1 MKLNKRYAR
10 NIRSNLSFYI
20 SASVLTMVG
29 LLLFYLFY
37 VAGTGIG
44 KYGDDFFS
52 RNNREDASFTTMN
65 EISGEALSELEKK
78 YDVQLE
84 KERYVN
90 TEEADGKHVRV
101 FRANKNID
109 LYEMIEGRAPEA
121 DDEAVISAGY
131 AENNDIHIGDKVT
144 ISDRE
149 YKVTGWFLRPD
160 YLYMLENLD
169 DDYKNITTFFLAVL
183 TDDAFD
189 KAFEQP
195 SISYKVIYNDTDNEK
210 DFRLA
215 VNKEYYTL
223 SYLSADENTRITFV
237 HEQADMFILGA
248 WVMLVMLPFITVA
261 LISIIIGRKIRSE
274 QKIIG
279 TLSAQGYKRS
289 TLMLHYSLLAV
300 IPGIAGGV
308 LMTIAAMLLSDKF
321 GRLGLAD
328 YEPMQ
333 PEFKLPILIAAAGII
348 IPTVIYFIAACL
360 KVNKLLKHDTVELL
374 SGSVGT
380 QSKTHRM
387 LADTKL
393 KVRKK
398 FAVRS
403 VLGNP
408 GRSFVVF
415 LGVFLG
421 AMIVS
426 FSYIF
431 IDSVRAVG
439 SQAMNEF
446 GTFKYEYILNT
457 IQDDTPE
464 NADPVMVV
472 AYENTNGKRFSLMGV
487 DKDCERW
494 NLTDSDTGSK
504 CDIEDGWYMSSL
516 CAKIFDVKAGD
527 EFTFRSISSLE
538 EYTVTIKGIIK
549 NGYQNYIVSTRENAS
564 KITDIDPSL
573 YNCLLTDESR
583 SFDGDIVQEIITSD
597 TFENQM
603 ETMLDEMSG
612 LVYALII
619 IGAIICIAAL
629 YVSINMLVS
638 ENANNI
644 SMLKVLGYDRRKID
658 KMVLN
663 GNHLLLIPGLILG
676 MLTGFGAMAWYCDA
690 FVETEGLMTPVAFS
704 LPHILLTICIVTACY
719 FVSLFLVRRKIE
731 KVDMIESLKDNRD

>member
-1 MKLNKRYAR
+1 MKLNKRYAKS
-10 NIRSNLSFYI
+10 IRSNLSFYV

-29 LLLFYLFY
+29 LLLFFLFY

-44 KYGDDFFS
+44 EYGDEFFS
-52 RNNREDASFTTMN
+52 RNHREDASFTVMN
-65 EISGEALSELEKK
+65 EISEDELDELERK

-90 TEEADGKHVRV
+90 TEENDGKHVRV
-101 FRANKNID
+101 FRANKDID
-109 LYEMIEGRAPEA
+109 LYELTEGNAPQT

-144 ISDRE
+144 IGGRE

-160 YLYMLENLD
+160 YLYMLENIT
-169 DDYKNITTFFLAVL
+169 DDYKNITTFFLASL
-183 TDDAFD
+183 TDEAFD

-195 SISYKVIYNDTDNEK
+195 SIAYKVIYNDTANEK
-210 DFRLA
+210 EFRLA
-215 VNKEYYTL
+215 VNEEHYTL

-237 HEQADMFILGA
+237 HEQADMFILCA
-248 WVMLVMLPFITVA
+248 WLMLVLLPFITVA

-300 IPGIAGGV
+300 IPGLAGGI
-308 LMTIAAMLLSDKF
+308 LMAAASGLLSDWF
-321 GRLGLAD
+321 GGIGLAD

-333 PEFKLPILIAAAGII
+333 PEFRLPILIALAGIV
-348 IPTVIYFIAACL
+348 IPTAIYFIAALL
-360 KVNKLLKHDTVELL
+360 KVKKLLKHDTVELL

-387 LADTKL
+387 LRDTKI

-398 FAVRS
+398 FAIRS
-403 VLGNP
+403 VLGSP

-431 IDSVRAVG
+431 IDSVKAVG
-439 SQAMNEF
+439 SQAMDEF

-457 IQDDTPE
+457 MQDDETE
-464 NADPVMVV
+464 NADAVMVV
-472 AYENTNGKRFSLMGV
+472 PYENTSGKRFSLMGV
-487 DKDCERW
+487 DTDCQRW
-494 NLTDSDTGSK
+494 NLTDRDTGDRA
-504 CDIEDGWYMSSL
+504 DIEDGWYMSSL
-516 CAKIFDVKAGD
+516 CAKMFGVEVGD
-527 EFTFRSISSLE
+527 EFTFRSIASLE
-538 EYTVTIKGIIK
+538 EHTVRIKGIIK
-549 NGYQNYIVSTRENAS
+549 NGYQSYIVSTRENAS
-564 KITDIDPSL
+564 EITGLDASM
-573 YNCLLTDESR
+573 YNCVLSDDKC
-583 SFDGDIVQEIITSD
+583 SFDGDIVQEIIASD
-597 TFENQM
+597 TFDNQM

-612 LVYALII
+612 IVYALII

-676 MLTGFGAMAWYCDA
+676 MLTGYGAMTWYCDA
-690 FVETEGLMTPVAFS
+690 FVETEGMMIPVAYS
-704 LPHILLTICIVTACY
+704 LPHIILTVCIVTLCY
-719 FVSLFLVRRKIE
+719 FASLFLIRRKVE

>member
-1 MKLNKRYAR
+1 MR
-10 NIRSNLSFYI
+10 
-20 SASVLTMVG
+20 
-29 LLLFYLFY
+29 LLF
-37 VAGTGIG
+37 
-44 KYGDDFFS
+44 
-52 RNNREDASFTTMN
+52 
-65 EISGEALSELEKK
+65 
-78 YDVQLE
+78 Q
-84 KERYVN
+84 
-90 TEEADGKHVRV
+90 H
-101 FRANKNID
+101 
-109 LYEMIEGRAPEA
+109 
-121 DDEAVISAGY
+121 
-131 AENNDIHIGDKVT
+131 DIHIGDKVT
-144 ISDRE
+144 ISGRE

-439 SQAMNEF
+439 SQAMDEF

-464 NADPVMVV
+464 NADSVMVV
-472 AYENTNGKRFSLMGV
+472 AYENTKGKRFSLMGV

-494 NLTDSDTGSK
+494 NLTDSDTGSQ

-690 FVETEGLMTPVAFS
+690 FVETEGLMIPVAFS

>member
-1 MKLNKRYAR
+1 MKLNKRYTR
-10 NIRSNLSFYI
+10 SIRSNLSFYV

-44 KYGDDFFS
+44 KYGDDFFL
-52 RNNREDASFTTMN
+52 RNHREDASFTTMQ
-65 EISGEALSELEKK
+65 EISDDGLSELEKK
-78 YDVQLE
+78 FDVQLE

-90 TEEADGKHVRV
+90 TEEDDGKHVRV
-101 FRANKNID
+101 FRANKDID
-109 LYEMIEGRAPEA
+109 LYELIEGTAPKA

-144 ISDRE
+144 ISGRE

-160 YLYMLENLD
+160 YLYMLENIT
-169 DDYKNITTFFLAVL
+169 DDYKNITTFFLASL
-183 TDDAFD
+183 TDNAFD
-189 KAFEQP
+189 KEFEQS
-195 SISYKVIYNDTDNEK
+195 SISYKVVYNDTDKER

-215 VNKEYYTL
+215 VNEGYYTL

-237 HEQADMFILGA
+237 HEQADMFILCA

-279 TLSAQGYKRS
+279 TLSAQGYKRG

-300 IPGIAGGV
+300 IPGLAGGV
-308 LMTIAAMLLSDKF
+308 LMAVAAEVLADWF
-321 GRLGLAD
+321 GGLGLAD

-333 PEFKLPILIAAAGII
+333 PEFRLPILIALAGII
-348 IPTVIYFIAACL
+348 IPTVIYFIAALL
-360 KVNKLLKHDTVELL
+360 KVKKLLKHDTVELL
-374 SGSVGT
+374 SGAVGT

-387 LADTKL
+387 LRDTKI

-398 FAVRS
+398 FAIRA
-403 VLGNP
+403 VLGSP

-426 FSYIF
+426 FSYVF
-431 IDSVRAVG
+431 IDSVKAVG
-439 SQAMNEF
+439 SQAMDEF

-457 IQDDTPE
+457 VQEDEPE
-464 NADPVMVV
+464 NADAVMVA
-472 AYENTNGKRFSLMGV
+472 AYENTDGKSFSLMGV
-487 DKDCERW
+487 DADCKRW
-494 NLTDSDTGSK
+494 NLTDSSTNSRA
-504 CDIEDGWYMSSL
+504 DIEDGWYMSSL
-516 CAKIFDVKAGD
+516 CAKIFDVEAGD
-527 EFTFRSISSLE
+527 KFAFRSIASLE

-549 NGYQNYIVSTRENAS
+549 NGYQNYIVSTRENAA
-564 KITDIDPSL
+564 KITGLDASK
-573 YNCLLTDESR
+573 YNCVLTDESL
-583 SFDGDIVQEIITSD
+583 SFEGDIVQEIITSD
-597 TFENQM
+597 TFDNQM

-612 LVYALII
+612 MVYALII
-619 IGAIICIAAL
+619 IGAIICITAL

-644 SMLKVLGYDRRKID
+644 SMLKVLGYDRKHID

-676 MLTGFGAMAWYCDA
+676 MLTGYGAMAWYCDA
-690 FVETEGLMTPVAFS
+690 FVETEGLMIPVAFS
-704 LPHILLTICIVTACY
+704 IPHIILTICIVTLCY
-719 FVSLFLVRRKIE
+719 FISLLLVRRKVE
-731 KVDMIESLKDNRD
+731 KVDMIKSLKDNRD

>member
-10 NIRSNLSFYI
+10 NIHSNLSFYI

-52 RNNREDASFTTMN
+52 RNNREDASFTTMD

-144 ISDRE
+144 ISGRE

-237 HEQADMFILGA
+237 PEQADMFILGA

-439 SQAMNEF
+439 SQAMDEF

-494 NLTDSDTGSK
+494 NLTDSDTGFQ

-583 SFDGDIVQEIITSD
+583 SFDGDIVQEIIR
-597 TFENQM
+597 
-603 ETMLDEMSG
+603 SG
-612 LVYALII
+612 RAHV
-619 IGAIICIAAL
+619 
-629 YVSINMLVS
+629 
-638 ENANNI
+638 
-644 SMLKVLGYDRRKID
+644 
-658 KMVLN
+658 
-663 GNHLLLIPGLILG
+663 
-676 MLTGFGAMAWYCDA
+676 
-690 FVETEGLMTPVAFS
+690 
-704 LPHILLTICIVTACY
+704 
-719 FVSLFLVRRKIE
+719 
-731 KVDMIESLKDNRD
+731 

>member
-1 MKLNKRYAR
+1 MKLNKRYIR
-10 NIRSNLSFYI
+10 SVRSNLSFYV

-44 KYGDDFFS
+44 RYGDDFFR
-52 RNNREDASFTTMN
+52 RNHREDASFTTMQ
-65 EISGEALSELEKK
+65 EISGDAINELEKK
-78 YDVQLE
+78 FDVQLE
-84 KERYVN
+84 KECYVN
-90 TEEADGKHVRV
+90 TEEDDGKHVRV
-101 FRANKNID
+101 FRANKDID
-109 LYEMIEGRAPEA
+109 LYELIEGTAPKA

-144 ISDRE
+144 IGGNA
-149 YKVTGWFLRPD
+149 YKVTGFFLRPD
-160 YLYMLENLD
+160 YLYMLENIT
-169 DDYKNITTFFLAVL
+169 DDYKNITTFFLASL
-183 TDDAFD
+183 TDNAFD
-189 KAFEQP
+189 KAFEQ
-195 SISYKVIYNDTDNEK
+195 SSVSYKVIYNDTDKER

-215 VNKEYYTL
+215 VNEDYYTL

-237 HEQADMFILGA
+237 HEQADMFILCA

-279 TLSAQGYKRS
+279 TLSAQGYRS
-289 TLMLHYSLLAV
+289 GTLMLHYSLLAV
-300 IPGIAGGV
+300 IPGIVGGA
-308 LMTIAAMLLSDKF
+308 LMTVAAAVLSDWF
-321 GRLGLAD
+321 GSIGLAD

-333 PEFKLPILIAAAGII
+333 PEFRLPILIALAGII
-348 IPTVIYFIAACL
+348 IPTVIYFIAALL
-360 KVNKLLKHDTVELL
+360 KVKKLLRHDTVELL
-374 SGSVGT
+374 SGAVGT
-380 QSKTHRM
+380 QSKTHRI
-387 LADTKL
+387 LRDTKI

-398 FAVRS
+398 FAIRS
-403 VLGNP
+403 VLGSP

-431 IDSVRAVG
+431 IDSVKAVG

-457 IQDDTPE
+457 IQEGEPE
-464 NADPVMVV
+464 NADAVMVA
-472 AYENTNGKRFSLMGV
+472 AYENTDGKHFSLMGV
-487 DKDCERW
+487 DADCERW
-494 NLTDSDTGSK
+494 NLTDRDTNSRA
-504 CDIEDGWYMSSL
+504 DIEDGWYMSSL
-516 CAKIFDVKAGD
+516 CAKIFGVEAGD
-527 EFTFRSISSLE
+527 QFTFRSIASLE

-549 NGYQNYIVSTRENAS
+549 NGYQNYIVSTRENAAE
-564 KITDIDPSL
+564 ITGLDTL
-573 YNCLLTDESR
+573 QYNCVLTDESF

-603 ETMLDEMSG
+603 ETMLDEMG
-612 LVYALII
+612 GMVYALII
-619 IGAIICIAAL
+619 VGAIICIAAL

-644 SMLKVLGYDRRKID
+644 SMLKVLGYDRRRID

-663 GNHLLLIPGLILG
+663 GNHFLLIPGLILG
-676 MLTGFGAMAWYCDA
+676 MLTGYGAMAWYCNA
-690 FVETEGLMTPVAFS
+690 FVETEGLIIPVAFS
-704 LPHILLTICIVTACY
+704 IPHIILTIGIVTLCY
-719 FVSLFLVRRKIE
+719 FISLLLVRRKVE

>member
-1 MKLNKRYAR
+1 MKLNRRYTR
-10 NIRSNLSFYI
+10 SIRSNLSFYV

-52 RNNREDASFTTMN
+52 RNHREDASFTTMQ
-65 EISGEALSELEKK
+65 EISDDDLRELERK
-78 YDVQLE
+78 YGVQLE

-90 TEEADGKHVRV
+90 TEEEDGKHVRV
-101 FRANKNID
+101 FRANTDID
-109 LYEMIEGRAPEA
+109 LYELTEGAAPTA

-131 AENNDIHIGDKVT
+131 AENNDIHIGDRVT
-144 ISDRE
+144 IGGKE

-160 YLYMLENLD
+160 YLYMLENIT
-169 DDYKNITTFFLAVL
+169 DDYKNITTFFLASL

-189 KAFEQP
+189 KAFEQ
-195 SISYKVIYNDTDNEK
+195 SSVSYKVIYGDPDNEK

-215 VNKEYYTL
+215 VNEDYYTL

-237 HEQADMFILGA
+237 HEQADMFILAA

-279 TLSAQGYKRS
+279 THSALGYRRS

-300 IPGIAGGV
+300 IPGLAGGV
-308 LMTIAAMLLSDKF
+308 LMAVAAELLSDWF
-321 GRLGLAD
+321 GSLGLAD

-333 PEFKLPILIAAAGII
+333 PEFKLPVLIALAGII
-348 IPTVIYFIAACL
+348 IPTVIYFIAALL
-360 KVNKLLKHDTVELL
+360 KVKKLLKHDTVELL
-374 SGSVGT
+374 SGAVGT

-387 LADTKL
+387 LRDTKI

-398 FAVRS
+398 FAIRS
-403 VLGNP
+403 VLGSP

-431 IDSVRAVG
+431 IDSVKAVG

-457 IQDDTPE
+457 LQDDEPE
-464 NADPVMVV
+464 NADSVMVV
-472 AYENTNGKRFSLMGV
+472 AYEHSDGKRFSLMGV
-487 DKDCERW
+487 DSDCKRW
-494 NLTDSDTGSK
+494 NLTDSGTGSRA
-504 CDIEDGWYMSSL
+504 DIEDGWYMSSL
-516 CAKIFDVKAGD
+516 CAKIFGVEAGD
-527 EFTFRSISSLE
+527 EFTFRSIASLE
-538 EYTVTIKGIIK
+538 EYTVTIKGIIR

-564 KITDIDPSL
+564 EITGLDTSL
-573 YNCLLTDESR
+573 YNCVLTDESR

-597 TFENQM
+597 TFTNQM

-644 SMLKVLGYDRRKID
+644 SMLKVLGYDRKKID

-676 MLTGFGAMAWYCDA
+676 MLTGYGAMAWYCDA
-690 FVETEGLMTPVAFS
+690 FVETEGLMIPVDFS
-704 LPHILLTICIVTACY
+704 VPHIILTICIVTLCY
-719 FVSLFLVRRKIE
+719 FVSLLLVRRKVE

>member
-1 MKLNKRYAR
+1 
-10 NIRSNLSFYI
+10 
-20 SASVLTMVG
+20 MVG

-37 VAGTGIG
+37 IAGTGIG
-44 KYGDDFFS
+44 KYGDEFFS
-52 RNNREDASFTTMN
+52 RNHREDASFTTMQ
-65 EISGEALSELEKK
+65 EISDEEIRELEKK

-90 TEEADGKHVRV
+90 TEEKNGDHVRV
-101 FRANKNID
+101 FRANKDID
-109 LYEMIEGRAPEA
+109 LYELIEGAVPHS

-144 ISDRE
+144 IGGKN

-160 YLYMLENLD
+160 YLYMLENIT
-169 DDYKNITTFFLAVL
+169 DDYKNVTTFFLAAL
-183 TDDAFD
+183 TDNAFDDAF
-189 KAFEQP
+189 EQ
-195 SISYKVIYNDTDNEK
+195 SSFSYKVIYNNADKEK
-210 DFRLA
+210 EFRLA
-215 VNKEYYTL
+215 VNDDYYTL
-223 SYLSADENTRITFV
+223 SYLSADENKRITFV

-300 IPGIAGGV
+300 IPGLVGGV
-308 LMTIAAMLLSDKF
+308 LMAAAAELLSDWF
-321 GRLGLAD
+321 GGLGLAD

-333 PEFKLPILIAAAGII
+333 PEFKLPILIALAGIVV
-348 IPTVIYFIAACL
+348 PTLIYFIAAML
-360 KVNKLLKHDTVELL
+360 KVKKLLKHDTVELL

-387 LADTKL
+387 LRDTKM
-393 KVRKK
+393 KVRRK
-398 FAVRS
+398 FAIRS
-403 VLGNP
+403 VLGSP

-421 AMIVS
+421 AMIVA

-431 IDSVRAVG
+431 IDSVKAVG

-446 GTFKYEYILNT
+446 GTFEYEYIFNT
-457 IQDDTPE
+457 IQDDELE
-464 NADPVMVV
+464 NADAVMVV
-472 AYENTNGKRFSLMGV
+472 AYENSDGKRFSLMGV

-494 NLTDSDTGSK
+494 NLTDSGTNSRA
-504 CDIEDGWYMSSL
+504 DIEGGWYMSSL
-516 CAKIFDVKAGD
+516 CAKIFGIEAGD
-527 EFTFRSISSLE
+527 EFTFRSIATLE

-549 NGYQNYIVSTRENAS
+549 NGYQNYIVSTMDNAS
-564 KITDIDPSL
+564 EITGLDTSL
-573 YNCLLTDESR
+573 YNCILTDDSR
-583 SFDGDIVQEIITSD
+583 SFDGGIVQEIITSN
-597 TFENQM
+597 TFNNQM
-603 ETMLDEMSG
+603 ENMLDEMSG
-612 LVYALII
+612 MVYALII

-638 ENANNI
+638 ENAVNI
-644 SMLKVLGYDRRKID
+644 SMLKVLGYDRKKID

-676 MLTGFGAMAWYCDA
+676 MLTGYVAMAWYCDA
-690 FVETEGLMTPVAFS
+690 FVETEGLMIPVAYS
-704 LPHILLTICIVTACY
+704 VPHIILTICIVTLCY
-719 FVSLFLVRRKIE
+719 FVSLLFVRRKVD

>member
-1 MKLNKRYAR
+1 MKLNKRYVR

-52 RNNREDASFTTMN
+52 RNNREDASFTTMD

-144 ISDRE
+144 ISGRE

-439 SQAMNEF
+439 SQAMDEF

-527 EFTFRSISSLE
+527 EFTFRSISRLE
-538 EYTVTIKGIIK
+538 
-549 NGYQNYIVSTRENAS
+549 
-564 KITDIDPSL
+564 
-573 YNCLLTDESR
+573 
-583 SFDGDIVQEIITSD
+583 
-597 TFENQM
+597 
-603 ETMLDEMSG
+603 
-612 LVYALII
+612 
-619 IGAIICIAAL
+619 
-629 YVSINMLVS
+629 
-638 ENANNI
+638 
-644 SMLKVLGYDRRKID
+644 
-658 KMVLN
+658 
-663 GNHLLLIPGLILG
+663 
-676 MLTGFGAMAWYCDA
+676 
-690 FVETEGLMTPVAFS
+690 
-704 LPHILLTICIVTACY
+704 
-719 FVSLFLVRRKIE
+719 
-731 KVDMIESLKDNRD
+731 

>member
-10 NIRSNLSFYI
+10 SIRSNLSFYV

-37 VAGTGIG
+37 IAGTGIG
-44 KYGDDFFS
+44 KYGDEFFS
-52 RNNREDASFTTMN
+52 RNHCEDASFTTMQ
-65 EISGEALSELEKK
+65 EISDDELSDLEKK

-90 TEEADGKHVRV
+90 IEEDDGKHVRV
-101 FRANKNID
+101 FRANKDIN
-109 LYEMIEGRAPEA
+109 LYELIEGNAPQN

-131 AENNDIHIGDKVT
+131 AENNNIHIGDKVT
-144 ISDRE
+144 IGGKE
-149 YKVTGWFLRPD
+149 YKVTGCFLRPD
-160 YLYMLENLD
+160 YLYMLENIT
-169 DDYKNITTFFLAVL
+169 DDYKNITTFFLASL
-183 TDDAFD
+183 TDNAFD

-195 SISYKVIYNDTDNEK
+195 SISYKVIYNNADKEK

-215 VNKEYYTL
+215 VNEDYYTL
-223 SYLSADENTRITFV
+223 SYLSADENMRITFV

-279 TLSAQGYKRS
+279 TLSAQGYKSS

-300 IPGIAGGV
+300 IPGLAGGV
-308 LMTIAAMLLSDKF
+308 LMAAAAELLADWF
-321 GRLGLAD
+321 GSLGLAD

-333 PEFKLPILIAAAGII
+333 PEFKLPILIALAGII
-348 IPTVIYFIAACL
+348 IPTVIYFIAALL
-360 KVNKLLKHDTVELL
+360 KVKKLLKHDTVELL

-387 LADTKL
+387 LRDTKI
-393 KVRKK
+393 KVRRK
-398 FAVRS
+398 FAIRS
-403 VLGNP
+403 VLGSP

-439 SQAMNEF
+439 SQAIDEF

-457 IQDDTPE
+457 IQDDKIE
-464 NADPVMVV
+464 NADEVMVV
-472 AYENTNGKRFSLMGV
+472 AYENGNGKSFSLMGV
-487 DKDCERW
+487 DTDCKRW
-494 NLTDSDTGSK
+494 NLTDSDTNSRA
-504 CDIEDGWYMSSL
+504 DIEDGWYMSSL
-516 CAKIFDVKAGD
+516 CAKIFGIEAGD

-549 NGYQNYIVSTRENAS
+549 NGYQNYIVSTRESAS
-564 KITDIDPSL
+564 EITGLDTSL
-573 YNCLLTDESR
+573 YNCVLTDER
-583 SFDGDIVQEIITSD
+583 CSFDGDIVQEIITSD
-597 TFENQM
+597 TFTNQM
-603 ETMLDEMSG
+603 ETMLDEMNG
-612 LVYALII
+612 MIYALII

-638 ENANNI
+638 ENASNI
-644 SMLKVLGYDRRKID
+644 SMLKVLGYDRKRID

-663 GNHLLLIPGLILG
+663 GNHLLLIPGLVLG
-676 MLTGFGAMAWYCDA
+676 MLTGYGAMAWYCDA
-690 FVETEGLMTPVAFS
+690 FVETEGLMIPVAFS
-704 LPHILLTICIVTACY
+704 VPHIILTICIVTLCY
-719 FVSLFLVRRKIE
+719 FVSLLLVRRKVE

>member
-10 NIRSNLSFYI
+10 SIRSNLSFYV

-44 KYGDDFFS
+44 KYGDEFFS
-52 RNNREDASFTTMN
+52 RNHREDASFTTMQ
-65 EISGEALSELEKK
+65 EISDDDISELEKK
-78 YDVQLE
+78 YDVKLE

-90 TEEADGKHVRV
+90 TEEDDGKHVRV
-101 FRANKNID
+101 FRANNDID
-109 LYEMIEGRAPEA
+109 LYEIIEGKAPQN

-131 AENNDIHIGDKVT
+131 AESSNIHIGDKVT
-144 ISDRE
+144 IGGGE
-149 YKVTGWFLRPD
+149 YRVTGWFLRPD
-160 YLYMLENLD
+160 YLYMLENIT
-169 DDYKNITTFFLAVL
+169 DDYKNITTFFLASL
-183 TDDAFD
+183 TDNAFD

-195 SISYKVIYNDTDNEK
+195 SISYKVIYNTPDKEK
-210 DFRLA
+210 EFRLA
-215 VNKEYYTL
+215 VNEDYYTL
-223 SYLSADENTRITFV
+223 SYLSADENKRITFV

-248 WVMLVMLPFITVA
+248 WVMLVMLPFVTVA

-289 TLMLHYSLLAV
+289 ALMLHYSLLAV
-300 IPGIAGGV
+300 IPGLAGGI
-308 LMTIAAMLLSDKF
+308 LMAVAAELLSDWF
-321 GRLGLAD
+321 GGLGLAD

-333 PEFKLPILIAAAGII
+333 PEFNLPIMIAIAGII
-348 IPTVIYFIAACL
+348 IPTLIYFIAALL
-360 KVNKLLKHDTVELL
+360 KVKKLLKHDTVELL
-374 SGSVGT
+374 SGAVGT

-387 LADTKL
+387 LRDTKI

-398 FAVRS
+398 FAIRS
-403 VLGNP
+403 VLGSP

-439 SQAMNEF
+439 SQAMDEF

-457 IQDDTPE
+457 IQDDEPE
-464 NADPVMVV
+464 NADPVMIV
-472 AYENTNGKRFSLMGV
+472 AYENGDGKRFSLMGV
-487 DKDCERW
+487 DTDCKRW
-494 NLTDSDTGSK
+494 NLTDNDTGSRA
-504 CDIEDGWYMSSL
+504 DIEDGWYMSSL
-516 CAKIFDVKAGD
+516 CAKIFGVEAGD
-527 EFTFRSISSLE
+527 KFTFRSIASLE
-538 EYTVTIKGIIK
+538 EFTVTIKGIIR

-564 KITDIDPSL
+564 EITELDTSL
-573 YNCLLTDESR
+573 YNCVLTDESR

-597 TFENQM
+597 TFKNQM

-612 LVYALII
+612 MVYALII

-644 SMLKVLGYDRRKID
+644 SMLKVLGYDRRRID

-663 GNHLLLIPGLILG
+663 GNHLLLIPGLVLG
-676 MLTGFGAMAWYCDA
+676 MLTGYGAMAWYCDA
-690 FVETEGLMTPVAFS
+690 FVETEGLMIPVAFS
-704 LPHILLTICIVTACY
+704 VPHIILTICIVTLCY
-719 FVSLFLVRRKIE
+719 FVSLLLVRRKVE

>member
-10 NIRSNLSFYI
+10 SIRSNLSFYV

-37 VAGTGIG
+37 IAGTGIG
-44 KYGDDFFS
+44 KYGDEFFS
-52 RNNREDASFTTMN
+52 RNHREDASFTTMQ
-65 EISGEALSELEKK
+65 EISDEEIRELEKK

-90 TEEADGKHVRV
+90 TEEKNGDHVRV
-101 FRANKNID
+101 FRANKEID
-109 LYEMIEGRAPEA
+109 LYELIEGAVPHA

-131 AENNDIHIGDKVT
+131 AENNDISIGDKVT
-144 ISDRE
+144 IGGKN

-160 YLYMLENLD
+160 YLYMLENIT
-169 DDYKNITTFFLAVL
+169 DDYKNVTTFFLAAL
-183 TDDAFD
+183 TDNAFDDAF
-189 KAFEQP
+189 EQ
-195 SISYKVIYNDTDNEK
+195 SSFSYKVIYNNADKEK

-215 VNKEYYTL
+215 VNDDYYTL
-223 SYLSADENTRITFV
+223 SYLSADENKRISFV

-300 IPGIAGGV
+300 IPGLVGGV
-308 LMTIAAMLLSDKF
+308 LMAAAAELLSDWF
-321 GRLGLAD
+321 GGLGLAD

-333 PEFKLPILIAAAGII
+333 PEFKLPILIALAGIVV
-348 IPTVIYFIAACL
+348 PTLIYFIAAML
-360 KVNKLLKHDTVELL
+360 KVKKLLKHDTVELL

-387 LADTKL
+387 LRDTKM
-393 KVRKK
+393 KVRRK
-398 FAVRS
+398 FAIRS
-403 VLGNP
+403 VLGSP

-421 AMIVS
+421 AMIVA

-431 IDSVRAVG
+431 IDSVKAVG

-446 GTFKYEYILNT
+446 GTFEYEYIFNT
-457 IQDDTPE
+457 IQDDEPE
-464 NADPVMVV
+464 NADAVMVV
-472 AYENTNGKRFSLMGV
+472 AYENSDGKRFSLMGV

-494 NLTDSDTGSK
+494 NLTDSGTNSRA
-504 CDIEDGWYMSSL
+504 DIEDGWYMSSL
-516 CAKIFDVKAGD
+516 CAKIFGIEAGD
-527 EFTFRSISSLE
+527 EFTFRSIATLE

-549 NGYQNYIVSTRENAS
+549 NGYQNYIVSTRNNAS
-564 KITDIDPSL
+564 EITGLDTSL
-573 YNCLLTDESR
+573 YNCILTDDSR
-583 SFDGDIVQEIITSD
+583 SFDGGIVQEIITSN
-597 TFENQM
+597 TFNNQM
-603 ETMLDEMSG
+603 ENMLDEMSG
-612 LVYALII
+612 MVYALII

-638 ENANNI
+638 ENAVNI
-644 SMLKVLGYDRRKID
+644 SMLKVLGYDRKKID

-676 MLTGFGAMAWYCDA
+676 MLTGYGAMAWYCDA
-690 FVETEGLMTPVAFS
+690 FVETEGLMIPVAYS
-704 LPHILLTICIVTACY
+704 VPHIILTICIVTLCY
-719 FVSLFLVRRKIE
+719 FVSLLLVRRKVD

>member
-10 NIRSNLSFYI
+10 SIRSNLSFYV

-29 LLLFYLFY
+29 LLLFFLFY

-44 KYGDDFFS
+44 EYGDKFFS
-52 RNNREDASFTTMN
+52 RNHREDASFTVMN
-65 EISGEALSELEKK
+65 EISGDELDELERK

-84 KERYVN
+84 KERCVN
-90 TEEADGKHVRV
+90 TEENDGKHVRV
-101 FRANKNID
+101 FRANKDID
-109 LYEMIEGRAPEA
+109 LYELIEGTAPKA

-144 ISDRE
+144 IGGRE

-160 YLYMLENLD
+160 YLYMLENIT
-169 DDYKNITTFFLAVL
+169 DDYKNITTFFLASL
-183 TDDAFD
+183 TDEAFD

-195 SISYKVIYNDTDNEK
+195 STAYKVIYNDTANEK
-210 DFRLA
+210 DFRLE
-215 VNKEYYTL
+215 VNEKHYTL

-237 HEQADMFILGA
+237 HEQADMFILCA
-248 WVMLVMLPFITVA
+248 WLMLVLLPFVTVA

-300 IPGIAGGV
+300 IPGLAGGL
-308 LMTIAAMLLSDKF
+308 LMAAASVLLSDWF
-321 GRLGLAD
+321 GGIGLAD

-333 PEFKLPILIAAAGII
+333 PKFRLPILIALAGII
-348 IPTVIYFIAACL
+348 IPTFIYFIAALL
-360 KVNKLLKHDTVELL
+360 KVKKLLKHDTVELL

-387 LADTKL
+387 LRDTKI
-393 KVRKK
+393 KVRRK
-398 FAVRS
+398 FAIRS
-403 VLGNP
+403 VLGSP

-431 IDSVRAVG
+431 IDSVKAVG
-439 SQAMNEF
+439 SQAMDEF

-457 IQDDTPE
+457 MQDDETE
-464 NADPVMVV
+464 NADAVMVV
-472 AYENTNGKRFSLMGV
+472 PYENTSGKRFSLMGV
-487 DKDCERW
+487 DTDCQRW
-494 NLTDSDTGSK
+494 NLTDRDTGARA
-504 CDIEDGWYMSSL
+504 DIEDGWYMSSL
-516 CAKIFDVKAGD
+516 CAKMFGVRAGD
-527 EFTFRSISSLE
+527 EFTFRSIASLE
-538 EYTVTIKGIIK
+538 VYTVKIKGIIK
-549 NGYQNYIVSTRENAS
+549 NGYQSYIVSTRENAS
-564 KITDIDPSL
+564 EITELDASL
-573 YNCLLTDESR
+573 YNCVLSDDKC
-583 SFDGDIVQEIITSD
+583 SFDGNIVQEIIASD
-597 TFENQM
+597 TFDNQM

-612 LVYALII
+612 IVYALII

-644 SMLKVLGYDRRKID
+644 SMLKVLGYDSRRID
-658 KMVLN
+658 QMVLN

-676 MLTGFGAMAWYCDA
+676 MLTGYGAMAWYSDA
-690 FVETEGLMTPVAFS
+690 FVETEGMMIPVAYS
-704 LPHILLTICIVTACY
+704 LPHIILTVCIVTLCY
-719 FVSLFLVRRKIE
+719 FASLFLIRRKVE

>member
-1 MKLNKRYAR
+1 MKLNKRYTR
-10 NIRSNLSFYI
+10 NIRSNLSFYV

-37 VAGTGIG
+37 IAGTGIG
-44 KYGDDFFS
+44 RYGDAFFS
-52 RNNREDASFTTMN
+52 RNHREDASFTTMR
-65 EISGEALSELEKK
+65 EISDEDISKLEQE

-90 TEEADGKHVRV
+90 TEEDDGKRVRV
-101 FRANKNID
+101 FRANKQID
-109 LYEMIEGRAPEA
+109 LYELIEGTAPES

-131 AENNDIHIGDKVT
+131 AKNHDIHIGDKVT
-144 ISDRE
+144 VGGRE

-160 YLYMLENLD
+160 YLYMLENLT

-189 KAFEQP
+189 AAFEQA
-195 SISYKVIYNDTDNEK
+195 SVSYKVIYHDPEQET

-215 VNKEYYTL
+215 VNEDYYTL
-223 SYLSADENTRITFV
+223 SYLPADENTRITFV
-237 HEQADMFILGA
+237 HEQADMFVSCA

-279 TLSAQGYKRS
+279 TLSAQGYKRG

-300 IPGIAGGV
+300 IPGLVGGV
-308 LMTIAAMLLSDKF
+308 LMALTAELLADWF
-321 GRLGLAD
+321 GSLGLAD

-333 PEFKLPILIAAAGII
+333 PTFELPVLIALAGIV
-348 IPTVIYFIAACL
+348 IPTVIYFIAALL
-360 KVNKLLKHDTVELL
+360 KVKKLLKHDTVELL
-374 SGSVGT
+374 GGSVGT

-387 LADTKL
+387 LVNTGI
-393 KVRKK
+393 KVRRK
-398 FAVRS
+398 FALRS
-403 VLGNP
+403 VLGSP

-431 IDSVRAVG
+431 IDSVKAVG
-439 SQAMNEF
+439 SQAMKEF
-446 GTFKYEYILNT
+446 GTFRYEYILNS
-457 IQDDTPE
+457 IQDDEPD

-472 AYENTNGKRFSLMGV
+472 AYENADGKRFSLMGV
-487 DKDCERW
+487 DTDCERW
-494 NLTDSDTGSK
+494 NLTDSDTNSRA
-504 CDIEDGWYMSSL
+504 DIENGWYMSSL
-516 CAKIFDVKAGD
+516 CAKIFGVEAGD
-527 EFTFRSISSLE
+527 TFTFRSIASLE

-549 NGYQNYIVSTRENAS
+549 NGYQNYIVSSRENAS
-564 KITDIDPSL
+564 EITGLEPNL

-583 SFDGDIVQEIITSD
+583 SFEDDIVQEIITSD

-638 ENANNI
+638 ENAVNI

-658 KMVLN
+658 RMVLN
-663 GNHLLLIPGLILG
+663 GNHLLLIPGIILG
-676 MLTGFGAMAWYCDA
+676 MLTGYGAMAWYCDA
-690 FVETEGLMTPVAFS
+690 FVEIEGLMIPVAFS
-704 LPHILLTICIVTACY
+704 IPHIILTICIVTLCY
-719 FVSLFLVRRKIE
+719 FVSLFLVRRKVE
-731 KVDMIESLKDNRD
+731 KIDMIESLKDNRD